1 MMMMKSTPRT
11 TINQLQ
17 LIKRNSSNVSKN
29 LNQFKDKFLEI
40 SQSNLKNQSKLIH
53 QLQSK
58 LPNLNSKLN
67 TYLGCKSSFLLS
79 FLFPIPQIHSHQN
92 LICGRVLA
100 YSQTVSYNLIFTKE
114 VLKQVYLKENLTPP
128 NLQEIKSAYTQ
139 FFRNSSSLNFW
150 KTLVE
155 SGEWK
160 RYGIYTLEAIG
171 IFRFVNFLY

>member
-11 TINQLQ
+11 TINHLQ

-67 TYLGCKSSFLLS
+67 TYLGS
-79 FLFPIPQIHSHQN
+79 
-92 LICGRVLA
+92 

-139 FFRNSSSLNFW
+139 FFQNSSSLNFW

-171 IFRFVNFLY
+171 IFSIGEMIGRRHIVGYKLD